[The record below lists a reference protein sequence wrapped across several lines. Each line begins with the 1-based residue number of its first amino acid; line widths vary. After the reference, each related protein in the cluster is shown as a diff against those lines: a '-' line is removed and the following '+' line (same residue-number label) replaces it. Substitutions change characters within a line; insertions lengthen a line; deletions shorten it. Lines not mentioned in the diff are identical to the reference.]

1 MKNFLVIR
9 NPVAGRR
16 KLKAFRYAIARIEA
30 AGGVCGIVETMAAGD
45 ATRIAQEANE
55 TVFDAVVVA
64 GGDGSI
70 NEAINGLAGRRGR
83 RLPLPLGILPLGTA
97 NVLAHEIG
105 VGGDIDRAADTITA
119 GRRLPIALAKVL
131 FEQPA
136 RYASLMVS
144 AGSDARA
151 MTRLRPRLKRLLGK
165 GAYYTAGLEEIVAG
179 SRALLT
185 VEIDGK
191 RFETASVIVANGR
204 FYGGGF
210 VCAPD
215 ADIAEPLLQVVMLKR
230 TGRWHAIRYGLALTQ
245 NRLFRLRD
253 VEIVAGTTVRIL
265 APDGQPV
272 QADGDLIGPTPIEI
286 TVEAKAIELLAP
298 A

>member
-16 KLKAFRYAIARIEA
+16 KLKAFRRAIARIET
-30 AGGVCGIVETMAAGD
+30 AGGACGIVETMAAGD
-45 ATRIAQEANE
+45 ATQIAGQANE
-55 TVFDAVVVA
+55 KIFDAVVVA

-105 VGGDIDRAADTITA
+105 IGDDIDRAADAITA
-119 GRRLPIALAKVL
+119 GRRRPVALINAGGR
-131 FEQPA
+131 F
-136 RYASLMVS
+136 ASLMVS

-151 MTRLRPRLKRLLGK
+151 MTRLRPTLKRLFGE
-165 GAYYTAGLEEIVAG
+165 GGYYAAGVEEVLAG
-179 SRALLT
+179 SAPMLT
-185 VEIDGK
+185 VEIDG
-191 RFETASVIVANGR
+191 RQFEAASVIVANGR
-204 FYGGGF
+204 LYGGKF

-215 ADIAEPLLQVVMLKR
+215 ADIADPVLHAVLMKR
-230 TGRWHAIRYGLALTQ
+230 SGRWNTIRYGLALTRG
-245 NRLFRLRD
+245 RLSRLRD
-253 VEIVAGTTVRIL
+253 VEIVPGTTVRII

-272 QADGDLIGPTPIEI
+272 QADGDLIGETPAEI
-286 TVEAKAIELLAP
+286 TVEAKAVELLVP